1 VIKLI
6 ASECDL
12 AARHAALS
20 AFPIFYSTA
29 RALKALYGHSGAIAG
44 LWGTHIRVSP
54 RIYICTK
61 APSIAERFAATTI
74 ETLQADSRKYVNIG
88 PTPPA
93 DATPPADRKYVK
105 YRTDPP
111 ADLSQSRKLS
121 QRCFSLQPRGNPQNG
136 LGSAKTFLS
145 DENGLVQSFPLS
157 RIPKL
162 AK

>member
-1 VIKLI
+1 MIKLI

-20 AFPIFYSTA
+20 AFPIFISTA

-44 LWGTHIRVSP
+44 LWGTHPRVSP

-74 ETLQADSRKYVNIG
+74 ETLQADS
-88 PTPPA
+88 
-93 DATPPADRKYVK
+93 RKYVK